1 MFSAVEST
9 EIHETYNLQPENE
22 SEYLFKP
29 ASRQSQ
35 MAGLTRSWDL
45 GIIAALEK
53 AATIDPFKP
62 DLPEGTIVPAVEA
75 VDWSGNSDIRPRLW
89 DESTKEFRLLDSG
102 SMITA
107 TKKLPGDTPDNR
119 LKLMAVNGSDI
130 QTYGIRELKVKISS
144 TYFIITK

>member
-1 MFSAVEST
+1 
-9 EIHETYNLQPENE
+9 
-22 SEYLFKP
+22 
-29 ASRQSQ
+29 

-45 GIIAALEK
+45 GVIAALEK

-62 DLPEGTIVPAVEA
+62 DLPDGTVVPAVEA

-107 TKKLPGDTPDNR
+107 TKKLPGDKPDNR

-130 QTYGIRELKVKISS
+130 QTYGIRELKVKINRKE
-144 TYFIITK
+144 YRMPAVICDVGQDILGADFINKYKLGLE